1 LRGPEDAEWLERLE
15 EEHDNM
21 RAALSWALEREEVE
35 LALRL
40 AGVLGTFWQVHGHWS
55 DGRKWLEA
63 ALAIDQRAS
72 VAARIRALEALL
84 WLTYDQFDLDRMET
98 VAHEA
103 MGLSAEAEIDISLAA
118 SIRIMSACPAWLGG
132 DYGRG
137 KELLE
142 EGVALGR
149 KAGDKV
155 KMAEAIFQLGG
166 ATYGLG
172 DRQRGKE
179 LYEESIAVCREIGY
193 AYRLPDSLLSL
204 GYLCL
209 LEGDY
214 ERGAAL
220 NEEAAAICREH
231 GYRSKLH
238 YALDNLGWAALL
250 QGDRERA
257 RTSYEESLVVSKEL
271 GDKMIAS
278 ESLEGMACISVAQG
292 EAQKAGRLFG
302 AAEAL
307 KETLREAVALQHG
320 PEEEAWRERY
330 RATARSLL
338 GEATWKETLRQGRAM
353 GMEEAIDYA
362 LSKDEAPATTSSST
376 RYSSLSSA
384 PELPAG
390 LTPREVDVLGLV
402 AEGLTNAQ
410 IAERLFISPRTV
422 HRHLNSVYH
431 KLGVRSRTAAT
442 RFAIE
447 HGLA

>member
-1 LRGPEDAEWLERLE
+1 
-15 EEHDNM
+15 
-21 RAALSWALEREEVE
+21 
-35 LALRL
+35 
-40 AGVLGTFWQVHGHWS
+40 
-55 DGRKWLEA
+55 
-63 ALAIDQRAS
+63 
-72 VAARIRALEALL
+72 
-84 WLTYDQFDLDRMET
+84 
-98 VAHEA
+98 
-103 MGLSAEAEIDISLAA
+103 
-118 SIRIMSACPAWLGG
+118 
-132 DYGRG
+132 
-137 KELLE
+137 
-142 EGVALGR
+142 
-149 KAGDKV
+149 
-155 KMAEAIFQLGG
+155 
-166 ATYGLG
+166 
-172 DRQRGKE
+172 
-179 LYEESIAVCREIGY
+179 
-193 AYRLPDSLLSL
+193 
-204 GYLCL
+204 
-209 LEGDY
+209 
-214 ERGAAL
+214 
-220 NEEAAAICREH
+220 
-231 GYRSKLH
+231 
-238 YALDNLGWAALL
+238 L

-257 RTSYEESLVVSKEL
+257 RSSYEESLVVSKEL

-362 LSKDEAPATTSSST
+362 LSKDEASATTSSTT
-376 RYSSLSSA
+376 RYSSLSSE

-431 KLGVRSRTAAT
+431 KLGVSSRTAAT
-442 RFAIE
+442 RFTIE